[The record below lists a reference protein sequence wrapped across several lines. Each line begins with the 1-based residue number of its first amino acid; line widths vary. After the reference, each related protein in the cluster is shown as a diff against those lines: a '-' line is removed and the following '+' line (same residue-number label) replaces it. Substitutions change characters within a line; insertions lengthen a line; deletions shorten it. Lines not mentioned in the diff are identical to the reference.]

1 MKKMKCCYFLLIILC
16 TDIFLL
22 DFFSL
27 TIVKQILFFLFISFS
42 SSLHSAFFL
51 IEHTKK
57 ASLLLLLLLLLLLPS
72 NNNFFLFSFLCA
84 NIYLHFSNL
93 LDARLQYSSEYTL
106 IFHHRFANRENE
118 KKKLCNFIISFF
130 SYFFQIQ
137 SKRCLLEQNKKSMN
151 ISYNV
156 SVCICLYMQEEKR

>member
-1 MKKMKCCYFLLIILC
+1 MKCCCFLLIILC

-22 DFFSL
+22 DFFFTDYS
-27 TIVKQILFFLFISFS
+27 QIDSIFSFLFLRLFI
-42 SSLHSAFFL
+42 LPFFL

-118 KKKLCNFIISFF
+118 KKNYVILLYLFFI
-130 SYFFQIQ
+130 FFQIQ